1 MKTSVACLFLLLGV
15 VCSFSPSEL
24 TSQITDLHAHIEK
37 TRDFHQANLA
47 EAHETI
53 MGLDLH
59 EHHNNLLATLTAFK
73 PSSSDFETAD
83 AVGDCVTAVTTFA
96 GLINAG
102 CNAVFAVFNN
112 SYTDTV
118 AGHTLIATHC
128 DGTCHSTLS
137 SAIANIGAACAPVM
151 PLLQQN
157 SPADFIQR
165 LKAAI
170 VLTEMPCIRSD
181 IDPTKFCFEDV
192 IGLRLIN
199 TDPGVG
205 SVPSDVVLAQ
215 YCTRCIFKLFS
226 AAATFAPDYA
236 RIQFS
241 LMAANCW
248 QFPRGGPYCVRKFND
263 VVQESQA
270 SKDAENGTS
279 IAHLDKLCHPC
290 VRIFLRRVAIL
301 YADPLFQNQFLE
313 QSHYLFVFVHII
325 DAVCLA
331 KGVGD
336 YCVRE
341 LLPDINAGLFNSI
354 MPIPGLP
361 CYDSMVAAGSTCP
374 ACGTDI
380 QAFVTSHGCCAIA
393 LYRLAGLARFLN
405 DPGTL
410 ADDNRDDPTFPA
422 NKMVIGYNLKCP
434 AQVTQIALYCTA
446 VAINFRVTL
455 YNIAV
460 AVYLESLANRAAFH
474 ALVVADIAEFL
485 GMVAKDISV
494 AGPGTTVQGTSAPW
508 YSSYVPSSFVPQDAS
523 QGVTL
528 SINVYPDNAAAGDD
542 LSAYVSGSLADGS
555 IPFPNTASD
564 TRFVA
569 DPTVVVTAQQ
579 SSAATLAVSCL
590 LLVVLALLQL

>member
-1 MKTSVACLFLLLGV
+1 M
-15 VCSFSPSEL
+15 
-24 TSQITDLHAHIEK
+24 
-37 TRDFHQANLA
+37 
-47 EAHETI
+47 
-53 MGLDLH
+53 
-59 EHHNNLLATLTAFK
+59 
-73 PSSSDFETAD
+73 
-83 AVGDCVTAVTTFA
+83 
-96 GLINAG
+96 
-102 CNAVFAVFNN
+102 
-112 SYTDTV
+112 
-118 AGHTLIATHC
+118 
-128 DGTCHSTLS
+128 
-137 SAIANIGAACAPVM
+137 
-151 PLLQQN
+151 LQGS

-181 IDPTKFCFEDV
+181 VDPTKFCFEDV
-192 IGLRLIN
+192 IALRVIN

-205 SVPSDVVLAQ
+205 TLPSDAVLAQ

-263 VVQESQA
+263 VVQESAA
-270 SKDAENGTS
+270 SQNAENGTS

-301 YADPLFQNQFLE
+301 YADEIFQNAFLE
-313 QSHYLFVFVHII
+313 QSHYLFVFVHVI

-341 LLPDINAGLFNSI
+341 LLPDLNAGLFNSI
-354 MPIPGLP
+354 LPIPGFP
-361 CYDSMVAAGSTCP
+361 CYDSMVAVGTSCP

-380 QAFVTSHGCCAIA
+380 QAFVTAHGCCAVA
-393 LYRLAGLARFLN
+393 LYRLAGLSRFLH
-405 DPGTL
+405 DPTTL
-410 ADDNRDDPTFPA
+410 ATDNRDDAAFPA
-422 NKMVIGYNLKCP
+422 NKMVLGYNAKCP
-434 AQVTQIALYCTA
+434 AQVTQIVLYCTA
-446 VAINFRVTL
+446 VAINFRITL

-460 AVYLESLANRAAFH
+460 AVYLASAQNRLDFH
-474 ALVVADIAEFL
+474 NLVIADIAEFL
-485 GMVAKDISV
+485 GMVARDISI
-494 AGPGTTVQGTSAPW
+494 AGTGATVQGTSAPW
-508 YSSYVPSSFVPQDAS
+508 YSSYVPSSFVPQDAT

-528 SINVYPDNAAAGDD
+528 SINVNPDNAAAGAD
-542 LSAYVSGSLADGS
+542 LSTYVTDSLADGS
-555 IPFPNTASD
+555 VPFPNAASD